1 MYNKIKCIEI
11 LATTFYAIG
20 TINPIISPFWVI
32 WDINTINNP
41 YYLHLMHPKSNK
53 MAQLPYRNF
62 ILQMVVMLGTKYFF
76 LHQTECTFKY
86 PQWHLKFSLLSKS
99 KCIWSKLKCAWDI
112 VSILNLKNACIS
124 IVIVLICV

>member
-1 MYNKIKCIEI
+1 MCKKIKFNEI
-11 LATTFYAIG
+11 MATIFYAIG
-20 TINPIISPFWVI
+20 TINPIILPIWVI

-53 MAQLPYRNF
+53 TAQLPHRNF

-86 PQWHLKFSLLSKS
+86 PQWHLKFSLRQS
-99 KCIWSKLKCAWDI
+99 KCIWSKLKCTWDI
-112 VSILNLKNACIS
+112 VSILNLKNAWIW